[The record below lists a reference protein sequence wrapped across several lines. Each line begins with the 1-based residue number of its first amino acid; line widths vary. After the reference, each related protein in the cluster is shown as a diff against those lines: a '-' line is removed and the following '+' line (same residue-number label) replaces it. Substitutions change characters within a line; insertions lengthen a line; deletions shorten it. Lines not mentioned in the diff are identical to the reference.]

1 MKSESL
7 VDQTVDC
14 VQTTFVRDGAKDRY
28 KARDRV
34 GLDKYVNFDEPFD
47 NVVCV
52 HFEHLVMPAKIKPSQ
67 THADVTR
74 GKHKMFTK
82 KQRTQQFT
90 TSACTMFRPGG
101 RNSHVDAVPSCSR
114 PFVELY
120 LSRLCSQQL
129 DGSCQ
134 VRSSTPQNIIDPRT
148 LFTAEFQ
155 MSDIKADDP
164 FCLVLDCGER
174 DDNLVTT

>member
-114 PFVELY
+114 PFVESL
-120 LSRLCSQQL
+120 
-129 DGSCQ
+129 
-134 VRSSTPQNIIDPRT
+134 
-148 LFTAEFQ
+148 
-155 MSDIKADDP
+155 
-164 FCLVLDCGER
+164 
-174 DDNLVTT
+174 LVTSMFAAAGWFVSSPLEHPTKYHRPKNVIHRRIPDERHQS